1 MDLLCSDAIR
11 HNARVYGKDVAVVCE
26 GQSLSWHELDVQ
38 TNRVANAL
46 HALGCVKGDKVA
58 LFLPNSLPAFVA
70 FWGIAKSGC
79 VIVALNTLLEG
90 SALARLTNASDA
102 KVIFVDSGTAALVDS
117 IRPSLEN
124 IRPEGYFTF
133 GAAAAGWQSAA
144 DLIGSGA
151 ASPPAVKV
159 QGDDSMTVIFTS
171 GTTGVPKGIEHTHF
185 GRLNYPHGFGM
196 GLRINRYSVAI
207 CATPIYATG
216 TWITMFPTMYRGGR
230 VVLLSKFTAEGFF
243 AAVHAERGTHAFLV
257 PTQYIALL
265 QHQPSINVTGSL
277 QVLVTAGQ
285 SLAPATYEALCA
297 QFPSAQ
303 LYEIYGMSEGFSTLA
318 IPEDRQRGKQ
328 GSVGKPAFLEDI
340 RIIGPDGEEL
350 AAGEAGEI
358 VGYGPGMMKGY
369 YARPDMTRDA
379 TWVSPAGRTYMRS
392 GDIGHLDADGFL
404 YISGRLK
411 DMIKSGGMNIY
422 AVDIEQIIMQHAA
435 VRETAV
441 IGVPHEKWG
450 ETPIAV
456 VILKAGASITA
467 NELLAWV
474 NERVSKYQRLLKIVL
489 QADMPRATYG
499 KIQKQTLRDQYRA
512 KQRGEGQ

>member
-1 MDLLCSDAIR
+1 
-11 HNARVYGKDVAVVCE
+11 VVCE
-26 GQSLSWHELDVQ
+26 GQSLTWRELDAS
-38 TNRVANAL
+38 TNQFANAL
-46 HALGCVKGDKVA
+46 HALGCAKGDKVA
-58 LFLPNSLPAFVA
+58 LFLPNSLCAFIA

-102 KVIFVDSGTAALVDS
+102 KLIFVDSSTVALVDS
-117 IRPSLEN
+117 IRPSLEH
-124 IRPEGYFTF
+124 IRSDGYFTF
-133 GAAAAGWQSAA
+133 AAAAGWRSAA
-144 DLIGSGA
+144 DLIAAAA
-151 ASPPAVKV
+151 ASPPAVNV
-159 QGDDSMTVIFTS
+159 HGDDSMTVIFTS

-185 GRLNYPHGFGM
+185 GRLNYPYGFGM
-196 GLRINRYSVAI
+196 GLRIDRYSVAV

-230 VVLLSKFTAEGFF
+230 VVLLPKFTAAGFF
-243 AAVHAERGTHAFLV
+243 AAVREQRGTHAFLV

-265 QHQPSINVTGSL
+265 QHKPTIDVTSSL

-285 SLAPATYEALCA
+285 SIAPATYEALCA

-303 LYEIYGMSEGFSTLA
+303 IYEIYGMSEGFSTLA
-318 IPEDRQRGKQ
+318 IPADRQRGKQ

-340 RIIGPDGEEL
+340 RIIGPDGAEL
-350 AAGEAGEI
+350 AAGETGEI

-369 YARPDMTRDA
+369 YARPDMTLEA

-392 GDIGHLDADGFL
+392 GDIGHLDEAGFL
-404 YISGRLK
+404 YISGRSK

-422 AVDIEQIIMQHAA
+422 AVDIEQVIMQHPA

-441 IGVPHEKWG
+441 IGIPHEKWG
-450 ETPIAV
+450 ETPMAV

-467 NELLAWV
+467 NELLGWV

-499 KIQKQTLRDQYRA
+499 KIQKQALRDQYRA
-512 KQRGEGQ
+512 IQRGEGQ